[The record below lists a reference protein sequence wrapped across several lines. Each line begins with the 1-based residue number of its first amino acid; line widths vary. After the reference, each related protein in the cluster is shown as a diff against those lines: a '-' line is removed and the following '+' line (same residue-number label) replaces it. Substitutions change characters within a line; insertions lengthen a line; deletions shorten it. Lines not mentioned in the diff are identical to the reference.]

1 MQGPPEP
8 VLLDT
13 SSIQADRI
21 LLMDTFFQILI
32 FHGETIAQW
41 RAAGTKQFNAG
52 LRIRIDLMRIRMRIR
67 IQHFSNCESGSS
79 SRSRVSMPKNL

>member
-41 RAAGTKQFNAG
+41 RAAGTVQFYAG
-52 LRIRIDLMRIRMRIR
+52 LRIRIDLMRIR

-79 SRSRVSMPKNL
+79 SRSRVLMLKNL

>member
-1 MQGPPEP
+1 MLAREELTQALIMVQPLLYSYSFQGPPEP

-32 FHGETIAQW
+32 FHGEVSA
-41 RAAGTKQFNAG
+41 
-52 LRIRIDLMRIRMRIR
+52 
-67 IQHFSNCESGSS
+67 HFTSLCSLSKEG
-79 SRSRVSMPKNL
+79 KNF

>member
-41 RAAGTKQFNAG
+41 RAAGTVQFYAW
-52 LRIRIDLMRIRMRIR
+52 LRIRIDLMPIR
-67 IQHFSNCESGSS
+67 IQHFSNPDPVPDPGF
-79 SRSRVSMPKNL
+79 